1 MLETGV
7 VLGVGLPILL
17 LLGVPFAIALGLT
30 ALGGLVVSDIETL
43 VLAQRFVT
51 GTQSFSLLAVP
62 FFVLAGE
69 LMTHGGLSRRLVG
82 VADTFV
88 RHRAGGLGLVMVVSA
103 TFFAAIS
110 GSAPATTA
118 AVGTILIPEMAKKGY
133 EKAFAAALAVASGI
147 IGPIIPPSITFIIW
161 GVLAQESIVRLFA
174 AGVIPGILMAI
185 GLMILSVWYARKKN
199 IARDDKATAAERFAA
214 IRQGKW
220 ALLAPVIVLGGIY
233 GGVVTPTE
241 AGVVAVVYS
250 LLVGMVIYKELK
262 LKELPSIMLSSIKT
276 SVMVLFIIAA
286 ASSFGWLIALE
297 QYPPQIASLLN
308 NFSDKPWLILLILNV
323 FLLLIGATMDIV
335 AAMIIL
341 SGVLVA
347 IGEQLG
353 MNGIQLGA
361 MVATNFVIGM
371 ATPPFGYAL
380 FVGAAISGC
389 SIGQISR
396 HLMPLIGV
404 LIAVLA
410 LITFVPATTLFIQRF
425 I

>member
-1 MLETGV
+1 MLETGI
-7 VLGVGLPILL
+7 VLGVGLPVLL

-30 ALGGLVVSDIETL
+30 ALGGLIVSDIDTL
-43 VLAQRFVT
+43 VLAQRFVS

-88 RHRAGGLGLVMVVSA
+88 RHRTGGLGLVMVVSA

-118 AVGTILIPEMAKKGY
+118 AVGTILIPEMEKKGY
-133 EKAFAAALAVASGI
+133 ERAFAAALAVAAGI

-174 AGVIPGILMAI
+174 AGIIPGILMAI
-185 GLMILSVWYARKKN
+185 GLMVLSVRYARKNK
-199 IARDDKATAAERFAA
+199 IVKDVKATTSERFSA
-214 IRQGKW
+214 IRKGKW

-262 LKELPSIMLSSIKT
+262 LSDLPEIILSSIKT
-276 SVMVLFIIAA
+276 SAMVLFIIAA

-323 FLLLIGATMDIV
+323 SLLLIGATMDIV

-380 FVGAAISGC
+380 FVGAAVSGC

-404 LIAVLA
+404 LLVVLA